1 MTETVIVHVDGIQLR
16 GAARPEFADRIREV
30 IEMFRHQRTELRAES
45 LVHVGWGPIVLRSD
59 EPGVF
64 TLTTPDYLGYPQWGM
79 VDDLTFALE
88 LFGAQEALLA
98 RAAVAYPTP
107 LYFEDDII
115 VARRALDAP
124 RWTMSRN
131 PPHSG
136 PRNRDSG
143 WYMDVYPTP
152 PGPALAPSEMTRYRA
167 ADLLRLKPGAVP
179 ALFLPPGVGAVVG
192 DEVEVVLRES
202 DYSILWQKTAGAS
215 ADAGPAA
222 AQTPSA
228 SDADHDRLG
237 EVGRR
242 LFDVLRPQA
251 ELKLIPLSEGLGVCL
266 VDTSRG
272 GGKIYVAPDETV
284 LFVASALDFEA
295 GLAAFR
301 EGRRTP
307 REAFDPSRRQGDG
320 TSGR

>member
-1 MTETVIVHVDGIQLR
+1 
-16 GAARPEFADRIREV
+16 
-30 IEMFRHQRTELRAES
+30 MFRYQRTELRAES
-45 LVHVGWGPIVLRSD
+45 LVHVGWGPIVLRGD

-64 TLTTPDYLGYPQWGM
+64 TLTTPDYLGYPKWRM
-79 VDDLTFALE
+79 IDDLTFALE
-88 LFGAQEALLA
+88 IFGAQETLLG
-98 RAAVAYPTP
+98 RADVGYPTP

-115 VARRALDAP
+115 VATRVLDAP

-131 PPHSG
+131 PPHTG

-179 ALFLPPGVGAVVG
+179 ALFLPPGLGAVVG

-202 DYSILWQKTAGAS
+202 DYSILWQKAAGATAS
-215 ADAGPAA
+215 ADAEPAPA
-222 AQTPSA
+222 PTPSA
-228 SDADHDRLG
+228 SDADHDRLA

-242 LFDVLRPQA
+242 LFGVLRPEA
-251 ELKLIPLSEGLGVCL
+251 ELNLVPLPDDMGVCL
-266 VDTSRG
+266 VDASRG

-307 REAFDPSRRQGDG
+307 SGAFDPSRRQGG
-320 TSGR
+320 GSSGR